1 MKKFEFINGGKEL
14 LDLVEPLWNKLN
26 KHHESNSNNF
36 SDKYKNNSFKLRISK
51 FIENRNI
58 KVNVDLIKDQENNK
72 YTGYC
77 ISSLSED
84 LLGEIDSLFIEND
97 YRGCDLG
104 DELMNR
110 AIEWLNK
117 NCAKSKTIVVIDG
130 NENVLNFY
138 RRYGFYRSKIILEEK

>member
-26 KHHESNSNNF
+26 KHHEANSYNF

-58 KVNVDLIKDQENNK
+58 KVNVDLI
-72 YTGYC
+72 
-77 ISSLSED
+77 
-84 LLGEIDSLFIEND
+84 ND

-138 RRYGFYRSKIILEEK
+138 KRYGFYRSKIILEEK